1 MSKEINPMN
10 RFRTRREAERGQIL
24 VLFTLAI
31 VAIIG
36 VLGLVLDGGSAFAQ
50 RRDEQNVSDLAAM
63 AGADA

>member
-1 MSKEINPMN
+1 MNP
-10 RFRTRREAERGQIL
+10 FRTRREAERGQIL